1 MPKTHEVEQAKE
13 WIATEIARWRAR
25 SYSELVEHEGEAL
38 HVDKTDQ
45 RGKTWILETQFFWD
59 DRRSKD
65 IRVTVDVWDP
75 DRRISRSVAID
86 AFIRA
91 ADGSFL
97 DE

>member
-1 MPKTHEVEQAKE
+1 M
-13 WIATEIARWRAR
+13 
-25 SYSELVEHEGEAL
+25 SYAELVEHEGEAL
-38 HVDKTDQ
+38 HVERIDQ
-45 RGKTWILETQFFWD
+45 HGKAWILETQFFWD
-59 DRRSKD
+59 DRRRKD

-75 DRRISRSVAID
+75 ARRISRSVAID

>member
-1 MPKTHEVEQAKE
+1 VAKPHEVELAKE
-13 WIATEIARWRAR
+13 WIATEIARWRAM

-38 HVDKTDQ
+38 HVERMDP
-45 RGKTWILETQFFWD
+45 RGKTWILETEFFWD
-59 DRRSKD
+59 DRRRKD

-91 ADGSFL
+91 ADGSFV

>member
-1 MPKTHEVEQAKE
+1 MAQQHEIEQAKD
-13 WIATEIARWRAR
+13 WVAAEIARWRTV
-25 SYSELVEHEGEAL
+25 SYSRLVEHEGEPV
-38 HVDKTDQ
+38 HVEKADQ
-45 RGKTWILETQFFWD
+45 RGKARILETQFFWD
-59 DRRSKD
+59 DRQRGD

-91 ADGSFL
+91 ADGSFV

>member
-1 MPKTHEVEQAKE
+1 MANSDEVEQAKK
-13 WIATEIARWRAR
+13 WVAAEITRWRAVP
-25 SYSELVEHEGEAL
+25 YSRLVAHEGEAL
-38 HVDKTDQ
+38 HVDRMDE

-59 DRRSKD
+59 DRRRKD